1 MAVADECDGAD
12 PEEALMGDVVQ
23 LFQPAEPKSGP
34 EGTRFF
40 CQHCD
45 TDQFAILETGWI
57 YCAGCGRS
65 MSNIFCGLR
74 NT

>member
-23 LFQPAEPKSGP
+23 LFKPAEPSGLA
-34 EGTRFF
+34 GTRFF

-45 TDQFAILETGWI
+45 TDKFFILEAGWI
-57 YCAGCGRS
+57 HCANCSRI
-65 MSNIFCGLR
+65 MSNIFAGLR